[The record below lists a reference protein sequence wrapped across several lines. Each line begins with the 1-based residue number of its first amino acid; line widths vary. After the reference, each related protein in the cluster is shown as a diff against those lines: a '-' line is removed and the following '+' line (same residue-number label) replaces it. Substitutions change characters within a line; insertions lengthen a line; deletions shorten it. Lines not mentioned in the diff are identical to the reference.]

1 MAVEVAL
8 EGTSRAPRRRL
19 RVLFVQPSIQ
29 PPGGGNA
36 LAAWMIEALRDDYEL
51 HAVLLE
57 PPDLEQVNAYY
68 GTHLTP
74 DAFTVHL
81 APPSWRSVI
90 RWCRRHAPI
99 SLDLLGRKLTMRV
112 GAAIERDMDLVI
124 SASNEIQSSRPAI
137 QYIHFPWGYWPRPDV
152 EIRWFHR
159 IPGVL
164 SLYYWFAQMLH
175 PVSRA
180 AIARNRTLVNSA
192 WTGRHYRKS
201 YGGESEVLFPPIAG
215 TPPRIPWSERTND
228 LVALGRIARVKRLDL
243 SIALVDAIRARG
255 HEVGLTIIGSA
266 DDPTCLAQLRQ
277 LTASR
282 PWISLR
288 TNLTRDEVLGALATH
303 RFGIH
308 SMQDEH
314 FGMAVAEMV
323 LAGCIPFVHA
333 DGGPIE
339 IVAGDERLT
348 FRNHA
353 EAADKIVRVLADP
366 ALQETLRQRLQ
377 PQTELFNTQRFG
389 REIRRIVAEVVE
401 QAGLDRSNG
410 GPLLGR

>member
-1 MAVEVAL
+1 MAVETVPTTTP
-8 EGTSRAPRRRL
+8 GTRRRL

-36 LAAWMIEALRDDYEL
+36 LAAWMIEALRDEYEL

-57 PPDLEQVNAYY
+57 PPDLEQVNSYY

-74 DAFTVHL
+74 DVFTVHL
-81 APPSWRSVI
+81 APSWWRSTI

-112 GAAIERDMDLVI
+112 AAAVERDMDLVI
-124 SASNEIQSSRPAI
+124 SASNEIQSTRPAI

-152 EIRWFHR
+152 EIRWYHR
-159 IPGVL
+159 IPGAL
-164 SLYYWFAQMLH
+164 PLYYWFAQMLH
-175 PVSRA
+175 PVSRE

-201 YGGESEVLFPPIAG
+201 YGAESEVLFPPIAG
-215 TPPRIPWSERTND
+215 TPPRIPWSDRKNGF
-228 LVALGRIARVKRLDL
+228 VALGRIARVKRLDL
-243 SIALVDAIRARG
+243 SIRLIDAIRSRG

-266 DDPTCLAQLRQ
+266 DDPVCLAEIRRLI
-277 LTASR
+277 ASR
-282 PWISLR
+282 AWVSLE
-288 TNLTRDEVLGALATH
+288 TNLSRDEVLRALASH

-308 SMQDEH
+308 SMEEEH

-339 IVAGDERLT
+339 IVTGDERLT
-348 FRNHA
+348 FRNQT
-353 EAADKIVRVLADP
+353 EAVDKIVRVLDDP
-366 ALQETLRQRLQ
+366 ALQDALRQRLQ
-377 PQTELFNTQRFG
+377 PQAELFNTQRFG
-389 REIRRIVAEVVE
+389 REVRRIVAEVVE
-401 QAGLDRSNG
+401 QAGLNRSNP
-410 GPLLGR
+410 GPPLER